1 MAEKQKSIARERRKA
16 KRLAEKIIHTS
27 GGRFSVCERCGKTFE
42 QVYRPKHGVYTQ
54 FKMCGTCRMH
64 HAHGASKATIEYV
77 PHPKQQLIHD
87 SPARFKLI
95 AAGARFGKDRCCIM
109 EFIKKFAEMLSEDRG
124 PDLIPSVHGWLIA
137 PTYQLARQIWRE
149 MKAYFP
155 RAWTVNILESD
166 KVIETINDG
175 IIEVKSADDPNY
187 LVGVGLDIVL
197 ITEAAR
203 IPRLDEVWANI
214 ETRLMSPGRGPG
226 GKGGIALIN
235 STPHGRNQFYKMWR
249 WGQKDDPAYD
259 PEWESWR
266 FSSFENPYLSK
277 KDIAY
282 LKRMQNRYPER
293 IYRQEL
299 LADFLAEGNSVFPTA
314 EDCAIYSGD
323 GRPEPGEIYVI
334 GYDPARSVDYSGVV
348 IRNSKGEAVRI
359 EQWTGKPW
367 TVQMDEIA
375 YLSRYYNYAL
385 VVMDRTGLGETL
397 PEALAQRGIDVEPL
411 YISNPEKEKMV
422 NHLAML
428 IEQKIICYPNMEALI
443 NELKDYEYTITKTG
457 TIKYSSSTSS
467 RHDDLVTAMYLA
479 YKDFNIPEMDLPF
492 MGLFGGIE
500 KKAVGVW

>member
-1 MAEKQKSIARERRKA
+1 MADKMSPKRKA

-27 GGRFSVCERCGKTFE
+27 GGRFSICERCGKTFE
-42 QVYRPKHGVYTQ
+42 QVYRPKLGVYTC
-54 FKMCGTCRMH
+54 FKTCETCRVNKRYNSSR
-64 HAHGASKATIEYV
+64 AVIEYT
-77 PHPKQQLIHD
+77 PHPKQQLFHD
-87 SPARFKLI
+87 SKARFRLL
-95 AAGARFGKDRCCIM
+95 ACGARFGKDRCCIM
-109 EFIKKFAEMLSEDRG
+109 EFIRRFAEMLSEDRG
-124 PDLIPSVHGWLIA
+124 PELIPSVHGWLIA

-197 ITEAAR
+197 ITEAAK

-214 ETRLMSPGRGPG
+214 ETRLLSPGRGPG
-226 GKGGIALIN
+226 GKGGLALIN
-235 STPHGRNQFYKMWR
+235 STPLGRNFFYKMFR
-249 WGQKDDPAYD
+249 WGQKDDPLYD
-259 PEWESWR
+259 PDWESWR
-266 FSSFENPYLSK
+266 FSSFENPYLRD
-277 KDIAY
+277 KDLEYIR
-282 LKRMQNRYPER
+282 RMEKRYPER
-293 IYRQEL
+293 IYRQEI
-299 LADFLAEGNSVFPTA
+299 LAEFLAEGNSVFPTA
-314 EDCAIYSGD
+314 EECAIYDGD

-348 IRNSKGEAVRI
+348 IRNSRGEAVRV

-375 YLSRYYNYAL
+375 YLSRYYNNAL

-397 PEALAQRGIDVEPL
+397 PEALAQRGIDVEAI

-428 IEQKIICYPNMEALI
+428 IEQKLIKYPNNDVLI

-457 TIKYSSSTSS
+457 TIKYSASSSH
-467 RHDDLVTAMYLA
+467 RHDDLVTAMFLA
-479 YKDFNIPEMDLPF
+479 FKDFNVPEMDPPF
-492 MGLFGGIE
+492 VGLFGGIE